1 MPKHF
6 LESLL
11 SLVVIAATLTT
22 DARAQV
28 KSDTL
33 DRIESSGVLTIGHR
47 DSSIPFSYLD
57 DSQRVV
63 GFSIDLCSRVVD
75 QIKVATKRTDLQV
88 KYLPVTSATRIPL
101 LANGTIDIECGSTT
115 NTKERQTQ
123 VAFSSTTYLT
133 TSNFVSKKSA
143 GLRGFDDFK
152 GRTVVST
159 AGTTSLRLL
168 NELNSRKNLGMS
180 IIPAKDHAEAF
191 LMVATDRASAFVM
204 DDVLLAGLVANSQDP
219 SAFAISKDFLSIEP
233 YAIMVR
239 RDDPGFKQVVDSA
252 LGEAFRSGDFERI
265 YRKWFE
271 SPIPPR
277 NINLNL
283 PMSAVLQKAV
293 RQPTDSADP
302 AAYE

>member
-1 MPKHF
+1 MSKSYRNI
-6 LESLL
+6 LILL
-11 SLVVIAATLTT
+11 MFMFSWSAVGV
-22 DARAQV
+22 RAQV

-33 DRIESSGVLTIGHR
+33 DRIASSGVLTIGNR

-57 DSQRVV
+57 DAQHVV

-75 QIKVATKRTDLQV
+75 QIKIATKRPDLQV
-88 KYLPVTSATRIPL
+88 KFLPVTSATRIPL

-123 VAFSSTTYLT
+123 VAFSFTTYLT
-133 TSNFVSKKSA
+133 TSNFVSKKSTH
-143 GLRGFDDFK
+143 LHGFDDFK

-168 NELNSRKNLGMS
+168 NDLNSQKNLGMS
-180 IIPAKDHAEAF
+180 IISAKDHAEAF

-219 SAFAISKDFLSIEP
+219 SMYEISKDFLSIEP

-239 RDDPGFKQVVDSA
+239 RDDPGFKQVVDGA
-252 LGEAFRSGDFERI
+252 LGEAFRSGEFERV

-271 SPIPPR
+271 APIPPR
-277 NINLNL
+277 KINLNL
-283 PMSAVLQKAV
+283 PMSAVLRKAV
-293 RQPTDSADP
+293 AQPTDSADP
-302 AAYE
+302 AAYQ